1 METFTLFFSD
11 KYFTGEPLQRNMET
25 YSTNKWQN
33 SKVKFYNNT
42 VIYRA
47 LELRSRIMGWI
58 RKVGIS
64 TFALSS

>member
-1 METFTLFFSD
+1 
-11 KYFTGEPLQRNMET
+11 MET
-25 YSTNKWQN
+25 YSTKKWQN
-33 SKVKFYNNT
+33 SKVKFYDDT

-64 TFALSS
+64 TSALSS